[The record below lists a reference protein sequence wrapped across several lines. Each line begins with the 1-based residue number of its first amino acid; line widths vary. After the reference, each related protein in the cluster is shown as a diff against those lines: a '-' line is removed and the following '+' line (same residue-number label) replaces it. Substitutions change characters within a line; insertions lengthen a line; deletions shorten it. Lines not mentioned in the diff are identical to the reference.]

1 MSGLTPRQRQAF
13 EFIKRFISKNG
24 FSPTLDE
31 LGQHMGVT
39 KVTARQYVQ
48 ALQRKGALRAD
59 RYAHRSLEPVDK
71 DEGRTNSL
79 TLPLAGR
86 IAAGSPLD
94 AVEDLEMVDVADAL
108 DIGRA
113 EGMFLLQV
121 TGDSMVE
128 EGIFDGDYVIV
139 EPSATARNGE
149 TVVAL
154 LDDGTATL
162 KKFHREKN
170 RVRLQPANSAMKPI
184 YVRGVAVQGIVKGVV
199 RSLAR
204 GEG

>member
-1 MSGLTPRQRQAF
+1 MRGLTPKQIKAL
-13 EFIKRFISKNG
+13 EFIKGFIRAKG
-24 FSPTLDE
+24 FAPTLDE
-31 LGQHMGVT
+31 LGDRMGVT
-39 KVTARQYVQ
+39 KATARQYVL
-48 ALQRKGALRAD
+48 ALQRKGALRAG
-59 RYAHRSLEPVDK
+59 RYAHRSLEPVES
-71 DEGRTNSL
+71 DEGRTNRL

-94 AVEDLEMVDVADAL
+94 AVEDREMVDIADTL
-108 DIGRA
+108 DIGRV
-113 EGMFLLQV
+113 EGIFLLQV

-139 EPSATARNGE
+139 EPRATARNGE

-162 KKFHREKN
+162 KKFYREKN

-184 YVRGVAVQGIVKGVV
+184 YVRRVAVQSVVKGVV
-199 RSLAR
+199 RSLV
-204 GEG
+204 

>member
-1 MSGLTPRQRQAF
+1 MGLTPKQTRALAAIK
-13 EFIKRFISKNG
+13 EFIGEKG
-24 FSPTLDE
+24 FAPTLDE
-31 LGQHMGVT
+31 LGDRMGVT
-39 KVTARQYVQ
+39 KATARQYVQ

-59 RYAHRSLEPVDK
+59 RYAHRSLEPVES
-71 DEGRTNSL
+71 DEGEANRL

-94 AVEDLEMVDVADAL
+94 AVEDREMVDIADTL

-113 EGMFLLQV
+113 EGIFLLQV
-121 TGDSMVE
+121 AGDSMVE

-139 EPSATARNGE
+139 EPRATARNGE

-162 KKFHREKN
+162 KKFYREKN

-184 YVRGVAVQGIVKGVV
+184 YVRQVAVQGVVKGVV
-199 RSLAR
+199 RSLV
-204 GEG
+204 

>member
-1 MSGLTPRQRQAF
+1 MMGLTPKQTRALAVIK
-13 EFIKRFISKNG
+13 EFIGEKG
-24 FSPTLDE
+24 FAPTLDE
-31 LGQHMGVT
+31 LGDRMGVT
-39 KVTARQYVQ
+39 KATARQYVQ

-59 RYAHRSLEPVDK
+59 RYAHRSLEPVEN
-71 DEGRTNSL
+71 DEGEANRL

-94 AVEDLEMVDVADAL
+94 AVEDREMVDIADTL

-113 EGMFLLQV
+113 EGIFLLQV
-121 TGDSMVE
+121 TGDSMVD

-139 EPSATARNGE
+139 EPRATARNGE

-162 KKFHREKN
+162 KKFYREKN

-184 YVRGVAVQGIVKGVV
+184 YVRRVVVQGVVKGVV
-199 RSLAR
+199 RSLV
-204 GEG
+204 